1 MKYII
6 FEISKLAIVNFE
18 QVYETNSNTLR
29 ISLDGD
35 YTILKF
41 KDVTPSFLEGYAQY
55 THAEIIAIIN
65 NPDNGWI
72 TQD

>member
-1 MKYII
+1 MIYII

-18 QVYETNSNTLR
+18 QVYETSANTLR
-29 ISLDGD
+29 ISLDED

-41 KDVTPSFLEGYAQY
+41 KGVTPSFLEGYEQY
-55 THAEIIAIIN
+55 THTQIIEIIN

-72 TQD
+72 TKD